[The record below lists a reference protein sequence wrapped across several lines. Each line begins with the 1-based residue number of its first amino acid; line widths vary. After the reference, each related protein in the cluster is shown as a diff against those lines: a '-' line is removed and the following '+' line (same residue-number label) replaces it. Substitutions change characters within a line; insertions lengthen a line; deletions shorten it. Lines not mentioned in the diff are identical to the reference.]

1 MDLHLRQ
8 LPPDLDV
15 EWLVVPYG
23 MTDPAAVEE
32 LGRAALERGGGVRI
46 GIGDSPHAF
55 PDATNAQL
63 VDLVAGWATDAGRPV
78 ASVGALR
85 ARFGTSRP

>member
-1 MDLHLRQ
+1 
-8 LPPDLDV
+8 
-15 EWLVVPYG
+15 

-63 VDLVAGWATDAGRPV
+63 VELVARWAADAGRPV
-78 ASVGALR
+78 ATVDGVR
-85 ARFGTSRP
+85 ARLGTSRP